1 MALRPGDFKSPVSTK
16 FHHPGNDLR
25 AINGNITADPGIFPT
40 TIQIVELPQCLGGEQ
55 QGTIR
60 NKHRGFVSH
69 YIL

>member
-1 MALRPGDFKSPVSTK
+1 
-16 FHHPGNDLR
+16 
-25 AINGNITADPGIFPT
+25 
-40 TIQIVELPQCLGGEQ
+40 LPQCLGGEQ